1 MTEQDK
7 TTSMIVKSDTEE
19 MESKDKDKD
28 KLKDNDLKNLFNVVV
43 NNYSDSQKDTDSNK
57 KKHNQIYRKISFKN
71 YFSKIKRKYKFNSQ
85 EKEKE
90 NSLNQDNSNE
100 DLITIINSSKI
111 HNSLPHFLF
120 TRDKEKTKKKK
131 DIKVDMFY
139 SKKFRN
145 VKPQKDFFFRNNN
158 STLFSSNEDN
168 NRLKSNSVKVGTNK
182 EYIRNRDA
190 EFFGEKKKTKIKKK
204 EIKGQ
209 REGLESKNS
218 KVTCYLDRKKINDLP
233 IIYPLFLSY
242 NNSYNTFS
250 EKNRVEKILN
260 KFICLKTQ
268 VIKDYKNRDR
278 IMREFMIRNGVYDK
292 KFFTEK
298 KMSSFNEY
306 LKKPFKFD
314 PKKTII
320 DIIKEAVNYKYDT
333 VQNDENQLKP
343 VNMFINHNVIYENKP
358 LRKHKSNSYDNINS
372 GKIYE
377 NPICLKV
384 DELKFDD
391 KNLPKLVN
399 ELEQNLKQI
408 QYEGAERLN
417 MLRGGTKKLKKYK
430 IKDNNKFVP
439 NLCLVNQEFKE
450 KYEQIIDKENKK
462 LMENYNRSQHI
473 QEINDRM
480 YYNNIKKRLT
490 DQNFTDEVKR
500 KLKLTEYIIVQR
512 AKKKMIMNQFNKF
525 TKDDMSHYNKD

>member
-1 MTEQDK
+1 
-7 TTSMIVKSDTEE
+7 
-19 MESKDKDKD
+19 
-28 KLKDNDLKNLFNVVV
+28 
-43 NNYSDSQKDTDSNK
+43 
-57 KKHNQIYRKISFKN
+57 
-71 YFSKIKRKYKFNSQ
+71 
-85 EKEKE
+85 
-90 NSLNQDNSNE
+90 
-100 DLITIINSSKI
+100 
-111 HNSLPHFLF
+111 
-120 TRDKEKTKKKK
+120 
-131 DIKVDMFY
+131 
-139 SKKFRN
+139 
-145 VKPQKDFFFRNNN
+145 
-158 STLFSSNEDN
+158 
-168 NRLKSNSVKVGTNK
+168 
-182 EYIRNRDA
+182 
-190 EFFGEKKKTKIKKK
+190 
-204 EIKGQ
+204 
-209 REGLESKNS
+209 
-218 KVTCYLDRKKINDLP
+218 
-233 IIYPLFLSY
+233 
-242 NNSYNTFS
+242 
-250 EKNRVEKILN
+250 
-260 KFICLKTQ
+260 
-268 VIKDYKNRDR
+268 
-278 IMREFMIRNGVYDK
+278 MIRNGVYDK